1 MKKLMRMVFDAKAI
15 EEMMRSEIEKESGL
29 EIANEVDFQNPL
41 NIAKLSEIFR
51 EDMIESIKK
60 DSKGFDVF
68 VKQGLT
74 SVGDLEMILVGDK
87 GDKVDD
93 SEEKKG
99 FDEMMEMMEVVI
111 LSKEGTKQ
119 YQKDYNEAI
128 ASFERIN

>member
-1 MKKLMRMVFDAKAI
+1 MKKIMRMVFDSNAI
-15 EEMMRSEIEKESGL
+15 VNMIKSEIERESGADV
-29 EIANEVDFQNPL
+29 ANEVDFQNPL
-41 NIAKLSEIFR
+41 NIVKLSEIFR
-51 EDMIESIKK
+51 EFLIESIKK

-87 GDKVDD
+87 VDD

-99 FDEMMEMMEVVI
+99 LNEMMELLEVVI
-111 LSKEGTKQ
+111 VSKEGTKQ

>member
-51 EDMIESIKK
+51 EGMIENVKK

-74 SVGDLEMILVGDK
+74 SVGDLEMILVGDN
-87 GDKVDD
+87 VDD
-93 SEEKKG
+93 NEEKKG
-99 FDEMMEMMEVVI
+99 FSEVMEIMEVVI